1 MPDTSNGRVERDGG
15 GDGAA
20 AASPP
25 PRMFPHPAYPN
36 LPLDDLR
43 DYPHNHMVNL
53 DYPGLQ
59 CIYRSGALGA
69 PIFIVPNFLSD
80 AECDL
85 CVAKCTGRLLLSK
98 TTRGVVRTSSHVRV
112 AREETP
118 ELHRRL
124 AEVTAHRVENMES
137 AKIIRYQKGHHFGKH
152 CDINAANLKAS
163 EGGIVT
169 LDGRDA
175 PDHVNR
181 EITCFVYLNDVA
193 HGGATAFYKEA
204 VHINADGSEVVCPG
218 KEVTGDLSEEVIR
231 IKPERGLLVLFF
243 PTAQP
248 PSGKLPPVTAPGN
261 QMMWPFP
268 TKQQAFV
275 HDDMWHMG
283 CTAID
288 EKYILAVWAWPPY
301 VDVVKG
307 KSYDILKKED
317 RPTDGVIF

>member
-20 AASPP
+20 AASPSP
-25 PRMFPHPAYPN
+25 HTFPHPAYPN

-137 AKIIRYQKGHHFGKH
+137 AKIIRSVSTVSPWYCGCVYVAIHQMF
-152 CDINAANLKAS
+152 LTS
-163 EGGIVT
+163 YEG
-169 LDGRDA
+169 
-175 PDHVNR
+175 
-181 EITCFVYLNDVA
+181 
-193 HGGATAFYKEA
+193 
-204 VHINADGSEVVCPG
+204 
-218 KEVTGDLSEEVIR
+218 
-231 IKPERGLLVLFF
+231 
-243 PTAQP
+243 
-248 PSGKLPPVTAPGN
+248 
-261 QMMWPFP
+261 
-268 TKQQAFV
+268 
-275 HDDMWHMG
+275 
-283 CTAID
+283 
-288 EKYILAVWAWPPY
+288 
-301 VDVVKG
+301 
-307 KSYDILKKED
+307 
-317 RPTDGVIF
+317 